1 MEGYIY
7 CGLCIVSFVIG
18 TTIGQKLQK
27 GKTITLN
34 PVKIVKEASQ
44 ERKEKQQE
52 DLRIRQ
58 VNTILSNIDNYDGS
72 GLGQA
77 KIPKE

>member
-18 TTIGQKLQK
+18 TMIGQKLQK

-44 ERKEKQQE
+44 ERKEKKQE

-58 VNTILSNIDNYDGS
+58 VNTILNNIDNYDGS
-72 GLGQA
+72 GLGQT